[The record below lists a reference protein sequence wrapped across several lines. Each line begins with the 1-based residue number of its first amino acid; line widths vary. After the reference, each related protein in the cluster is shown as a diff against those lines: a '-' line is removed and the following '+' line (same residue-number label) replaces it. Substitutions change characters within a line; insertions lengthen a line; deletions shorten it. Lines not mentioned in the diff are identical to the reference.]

1 VPIKA
6 HDTGK
11 IIAIL
16 GIDYPASEWY
26 ARIWKRMIPDGIIV
40 ISILLLFFALL
51 RTWSQHSALKYL
63 SEKLVL
69 MKRCITAFS
78 TRPPTESRS

>member
-1 VPIKA
+1 MLSELQTDRWGTWISALVPIKDP
-6 HDTGK
+6 DTGK

-40 ISILLLFFALL
+40 ISILLLFLPC
-51 RTWSQHSALKYL
+51 SALEPTL
-63 SEKLVL
+63 
-69 MKRCITAFS
+69 
-78 TRPPTESRS
+78 RP